1 MSTAKKITRIARKEP
16 AKPPRVQF
24 EFELFDG
31 QFVLPSMDAMPL
43 GVVADL
49 NEGDL
54 SVLFDWVLANDGG
67 DDAVEA
73 IRSLTRDE
81 FRDFRKAWGDASGV
95 DPTASTD

>member
-1 MSTAKKITRIARKEP
+1 MSTTKKTARITRKEP
-16 AKPPRVQF
+16 AKPRMVQF
-24 EFELFDG
+24 EFDLFDG
-31 QFVLPSMDAMPL
+31 EFVLPSMDAMPL

-49 NEGDL
+49 NDGDL

-73 IRSLTRDE
+73 IRSLARDE
-81 FRDFRKAWGDASGV
+81 FRDFRKAWGGASGV